1 MSMSKL
7 GIKIILSYVAM
18 AAISTIVFTVV
29 IRTIMLDSVIFGEE
43 VDERTQ
49 MAFSSAIYAGFLF
62 TTLLSL
68 ITALI
73 FEINIVGPVATIR
86 TNIKNIS
93 LEKEMDW
100 KKVKSKDELEDIN
113 KELLYMLK
121 KLRDANKNQKEF
133 FQNTSH
139 ELKTPLMSIQGYAEA
154 IKDGVMEEDEMQN
167 ALDII
172 IEESKGLSNVI
183 TSVLYLSSMDKVEKY
198 DDKKDTWINID
209 ERIERWKSLSE
220 NILADKNIEVVDNVP
235 VNLEILMMQEKVDKL
250 INNLL
255 GNAIRYA
262 KTKVEIDF
270 FVQSNK
276 AHLLI
281 SDDGNGFDDSDV
293 DKIFD
298 RFYKGEGGKNGLGL
312 AIVKAIVDNYKG
324 QIRAYN
330 KEEGGAVVEMVFDD
344 SIVNISQL

>member
-86 TNIKNIS
+86 TNIQNIS

-139 ELKTPLMSIQGYAEA
+139 ELKTPLVSIQGYAEA
-154 IKDGVMEEDEMQN
+154 IKDGIMEEDEIQN

-183 TSVLYLSSMDKVEKY
+183 TSVLYLSSIDKVEKY
-198 DDKKDTWINID
+198 DNKKDDWVNID

-220 NILADKNIEVVDNVP
+220 NVLVDKNIELVDNIP
-235 VNLEILMMQEKVDKL
+235 VNLEIFMMQEKVDKL

-255 GNAIRYA
+255 GNALRYA

-270 FVQSNK
+270 FVKNNK

-281 SDDGNGFDDSDV
+281 SDDGNGFDESDV

-312 AIVKAIVDNYKG
+312 AIVKAIVDTYKG

-330 KEEGGAVVEMVFDD
+330 GENGGAVIEMTFDD
-344 SIVNISQL
+344 SMVNIA

>member
-73 FEINIVGPVATIR
+73 FEINIVGPVVTIR
-86 TNIKNIS
+86 TNIQNIS

-139 ELKTPLMSIQGYAEA
+139 ELKTPLVSIQEYAKA
-154 IKDGVMEEDEMQN
+154 IKDGIMEEDDMQN

-172 IEESKGLSNVI
+172 IEESKSLSNVI

-198 DDKKDTWINID
+198 DNKKDDWVNID

-220 NILADKNIEVVDNVP
+220 NILADKNIELVDNIP
-235 VNLEILMMQEKVDKL
+235 VNLEIFMMQEKVDKL

-255 GNAIRYA
+255 GNALRYA

-270 FVQSNK
+270 FVKNNK

-281 SDDGNGFDDSDV
+281 SDDGNGFDENDV

-324 QIRAYN
+324 QIKAYN
-330 KEEGGAVVEMVFDD
+330 SENGGAVIEMTFDD
-344 SIVNISQL
+344 SMVNIA

>member
-73 FEINIVGPVATIR
+73 FEINIVGPVVTIR
-86 TNIKNIS
+86 TNIQNIS

-139 ELKTPLMSIQGYAEA
+139 ELKTPLVSIQGYAEA
-154 IKDGVMEEDEMQN
+154 IKDGIMEEDEIQN

-183 TSVLYLSSMDKVEKY
+183 TSVLYLSSIDKVEKY
-198 DDKKDTWINID
+198 DNKKDDWVNID

-220 NILADKNIEVVDNVP
+220 NVLVDKNIELVDNIP
-235 VNLEILMMQEKVDKL
+235 VNLEIFMMQEKVDKL

-255 GNAIRYA
+255 GNALRYA

-270 FVQSNK
+270 FVKNNK

-281 SDDGNGFDDSDV
+281 SDDGNGFDESDV

-312 AIVKAIVDNYKG
+312 AIVKAIVDTYKG

-330 KEEGGAVVEMVFDD
+330 GENGGAVIEMTFDD
-344 SIVNISQL
+344 SMVSIA

>member
-183 TSVLYLSSMDKVEKY
+183 NSVLYLSSMDKVEKY

-235 VNLEILMMQEKVDKL
+235 VNLEIFMMQEKVDKL

>member
-1 MSMSKL
+1 MSKL

-198 DDKKDTWINID
+198 DDKKDSWINID

-235 VNLEILMMQEKVDKL
+235 VNLEIFMMQEKVDKL

-344 SIVNISQL
+344 SLVNISQL

>member
-1 MSMSKL
+1 MSKL
-7 GIKIILSYVAM
+7 GIKIIFSYVVM

-73 FEINIVGPVATIR
+73 FELNIVGPVATIR

-121 KLRDANKNQKEF
+121 KLREANKNQKEF

-154 IKDGVMEEDEMQN
+154 IKDGVMEEDEVQN

-183 TSVLYLSSMDKVEKY
+183 TSVLYLSSIDKVERY
-198 DDKKDTWINID
+198 DNKKDTWINID
-209 ERIERWKSLSE
+209 ERIERWRSLSE
-220 NILADKNIEVVDNVP
+220 NLLIDKEVELVDNIP
-235 VNLEILMMQEKVDKL
+235 VNLEIFMMQEKVDKL
-250 INNLL
+250 VNNLL
-255 GNAIRYA
+255 GNALRYA
-262 KTKVEIDF
+262 KSKIEVEFYIKD
-270 FVQSNK
+270 NN
-276 AHLLI
+276 AHILI
-281 SDDGNGFDDSDV
+281 SDDGKGFDDSDV
-293 DKIFD
+293 EKIFD

-312 AIVKAIVDNYKG
+312 AIVKAIVDNYEGK
-324 QIRAYN
+324 IMAYN
-330 KEEGGAVVEMVFDD
+330 GENGGAVVEMVFDD
-344 SIVNISQL
+344 SVVNIAQL

>member
-86 TNIKNIS
+86 TNIQNIS

-139 ELKTPLMSIQGYAEA
+139 ELKTPLVSIQGYAEA
-154 IKDGVMEEDEMQN
+154 IKDGILAEDEIQN

-172 IEESKGLSNVI
+172 IEESQGLSNVI

-198 DDKKDTWINID
+198 DNKKDDWVNID

-220 NILADKNIEVVDNVP
+220 NILVDKNIELMDNIP
-235 VNLEILMMQEKVDKL
+235 VSLEIFMMQEKVDKL

-255 GNAIRYA
+255 GNALRYA

-270 FVQSNK
+270 FVQNNK

-281 SDDGNGFDDSDV
+281 SDDGSGFDENDV

-312 AIVKAIVDNYKG
+312 AIVKAIVDTYKG

-330 KEEGGAVVEMVFDD
+330 GENGGAVIEMTFDD
-344 SIVNISQL
+344 SMVNIA

>member
-1 MSMSKL
+1 MSKL

-86 TNIKNIS
+86 TNIQNIS

-121 KLRDANKNQKEF
+121 KLRDANKNQKEI

-139 ELKTPLMSIQGYAEA
+139 ELKTPLVSIQGYAEA
-154 IKDGVMEEDEMQN
+154 IKDGILEEDEIQN

-198 DDKKDTWINID
+198 DNKKDDWVNID
-209 ERIERWKSLSE
+209 ERIDRWKSLSE
-220 NILADKNIEVVDNVP
+220 NILVDKNIELMDNIP
-235 VNLEILMMQEKVDKL
+235 VSLEIFMMQEKVDKL

-255 GNAIRYA
+255 GNALRYA

-270 FVQSNK
+270 FVKNNK

-281 SDDGNGFDDSDV
+281 SDDGNGFDESDV

-312 AIVKAIVDNYKG
+312 AIVKAIVDTYKG

-330 KEEGGAVVEMVFDD
+330 GENGGAVIEMTFDD
-344 SIVNISQL
+344 SMVNIA

>member
-86 TNIKNIS
+86 TNIQNIS

-139 ELKTPLMSIQGYAEA
+139 ELKTPLVSIQGYAEA
-154 IKDGVMEEDEMQN
+154 IKDGIMEEDDMQN

-172 IEESKGLSNVI
+172 IEESKSLSNVI

-198 DDKKDTWINID
+198 DNKKDDWVNID
-209 ERIERWKSLSE
+209 ERIERWRSLSE
-220 NILADKNIEVVDNVP
+220 NILADKNIELVDNIP
-235 VNLEILMMQEKVDKL
+235 VNLEIFMMQEKVDKL

-255 GNAIRYA
+255 GNALRYA

-270 FVQSNK
+270 FVKNNK

-281 SDDGNGFDDSDV
+281 SDDGNGFDENDV

-324 QIRAYN
+324 QIKAYN
-330 KEEGGAVVEMVFDD
+330 SENGGAVIEMTFDD
-344 SIVNISQL
+344 SMVNIA

>member
-86 TNIKNIS
+86 TNIQNIS

-139 ELKTPLMSIQGYAEA
+139 ELKTPLVSIQGYAEA
-154 IKDGVMEEDEMQN
+154 IKDGIMEEDDMQN

-172 IEESKGLSNVI
+172 IEESKSLSNVI

-198 DDKKDTWINID
+198 DNKKDDWVNID

-220 NILADKNIEVVDNVP
+220 NILADKNIELVDNIP
-235 VNLEILMMQEKVDKL
+235 VNLEIFMMQEKVDKL

-255 GNAIRYA
+255 GNALRYA

-270 FVQSNK
+270 FVKNNK

-281 SDDGNGFDDSDV
+281 SDDGNGFDESDV

-312 AIVKAIVDNYKG
+312 AIVKAIIDNYKG

-330 KEEGGAVVEMVFDD
+330 GENGGAVIEMTFDD
-344 SIVNISQL
+344 SMVNIA

>member
-68 ITALI
+68 ITALM

-86 TNIKNIS
+86 TNIQNIS

-100 KKVKSKDELEDIN
+100 KKVKSNDELEDIN
-113 KELLYMLK
+113 KELYYMLT
-121 KLRDANKNQKEF
+121 KLRESNKNQKEF

-154 IKDGVMEEDEMQN
+154 IKDGVMEEDEMKD

-183 TSVLYLSSMDKVEKY
+183 TSVLYLSSIDKVEKY
-198 DDKKDTWINID
+198 DNKKDTWVNVD

-220 NILADKNIEVVDNVP
+220 NILADKNIEIVDNIP
-235 VNLEILMMQEKVDKL
+235 VNLEIFMMQEKVDKL

-262 KTKVEIDF
+262 KSKVEIDCF
-270 FVQSNK
+270 IKNNM
-276 AHLLI
+276 AHLII
-281 SDDGNGFDDSDV
+281 SDDGKGFDDSDV
-293 DKIFD
+293 EKIFD

-324 QIRAYN
+324 RIKAYN
-330 KEEGGAVVEMVFDD
+330 SEDGGAVVEMVFDD
-344 SIVNISQL
+344 SVVNISQL

>member
-1 MSMSKL
+1 MSKL
-7 GIKIILSYVAM
+7 GIKIIFSYVAM

-73 FEINIVGPVATIR
+73 FELNIVGPVATIR

-121 KLRDANKNQKEF
+121 KLREANKNQKEF

-154 IKDGVMEEDEMQN
+154 IKDGVMEEDEVQN

-183 TSVLYLSSMDKVEKY
+183 TSVLYLSSIDKVEKY
-198 DDKKDTWINID
+198 DNKKDTWINID
-209 ERIERWKSLSE
+209 ERIERWRSLSE
-220 NILADKNIEVVDNVP
+220 NLLIDKEVELVDNIP
-235 VNLEILMMQEKVDKL
+235 VNLEIFMMQEKVDKL

-255 GNAIRYA
+255 GNALRYA
-262 KTKVEIDF
+262 KSKIEVEFYIKD
-270 FVQSNK
+270 NN
-276 AHLLI
+276 AHILI
-281 SDDGNGFDDSDV
+281 SDDGKGFDDSDV
-293 DKIFD
+293 EKIFD

-312 AIVKAIVDNYKG
+312 AIVKAIVDNYEGK
-324 QIRAYN
+324 IMAYN
-330 KEEGGAVVEMVFDD
+330 GENGGAVVEVVFDD
-344 SIVNISQL
+344 SVVNIAQL

>member
-1 MSMSKL
+1 MSKL

>member
-1 MSMSKL
+1 MSKL
-7 GIKIILSYVAM
+7 GIKIIFSYVAM

-73 FEINIVGPVATIR
+73 FELNIVGPVATIR

-121 KLRDANKNQKEF
+121 KLREANKNQKEF

-139 ELKTPLMSIQGYAEA
+139 ELKTPLMSIKGYAEA
-154 IKDGVMEEDEMQN
+154 IKDGVMEEDEVQN

-183 TSVLYLSSMDKVEKY
+183 TSVLYLSSIGKVERY
-198 DDKKDTWINID
+198 DNKKDTWINID
-209 ERIERWKSLSE
+209 ERIERWRSLSE
-220 NILADKNIEVVDNVP
+220 NLLIDKEVELVDNIP
-235 VNLEILMMQEKVDKL
+235 VNLEIFMMQEKVDKL
-250 INNLL
+250 VNNLL
-255 GNAIRYA
+255 GNALRYA
-262 KTKVEIDF
+262 KSKIEVEFYIKD
-270 FVQSNK
+270 NN
-276 AHLLI
+276 AHILI
-281 SDDGNGFDDSDV
+281 SDDGKGFDDSDME
-293 DKIFD
+293 KIFD

-312 AIVKAIVDNYKG
+312 AIVKAIVDNYEGK
-324 QIRAYN
+324 IMAYN
-330 KEEGGAVVEMVFDD
+330 GENGGAVVEMVFDD
-344 SIVNISQL
+344 SVVNIAQL

>member
-220 NILADKNIEVVDNVP
+220 NILTDKNIEVVDNIP
-235 VNLEILMMQEKVDKL
+235 VNLEIFMMQEKVDKL

-281 SDDGNGFDDSDV
+281 SDDGKGFDDSDV
-293 DKIFD
+293 EKIFD

-324 QIRAYN
+324 HIRAYN

>member
-86 TNIKNIS
+86 TNIQNIS

-139 ELKTPLMSIQGYAEA
+139 ELKTPLVSIQGYAEA
-154 IKDGVMEEDEMQN
+154 IKDDILEKDEIQN

-198 DDKKDTWINID
+198 DNKKDDWVNID

-220 NILADKNIEVVDNVP
+220 NILVDKNIEVVDNIP
-235 VNLEILMMQEKVDKL
+235 VNLEIFMMQEKVDKL

-255 GNAIRYA
+255 GNALRYA

-270 FVQSNK
+270 FVQNKK

-281 SDDGNGFDDSDV
+281 SDDGNGFDENDV

-312 AIVKAIVDNYKG
+312 AIVKAIVDTYKG

-330 KEEGGAVVEMVFDD
+330 GENGGAVIEMTFDD
-344 SIVNISQL
+344 SMVNIA

>member
-1 MSMSKL
+1 
-7 GIKIILSYVAM
+7 
-18 AAISTIVFTVV
+18 
-29 IRTIMLDSVIFGEE
+29 
-43 VDERTQ
+43 
-49 MAFSSAIYAGFLF
+49 
-62 TTLLSL
+62 
-68 ITALI
+68 
-73 FEINIVGPVATIR
+73 
-86 TNIKNIS
+86 
-93 LEKEMDW
+93 MDW

-139 ELKTPLMSIQGYAEA
+139 ELKTPLVSIQGYAEA
-154 IKDGVMEEDEMQN
+154 IKDGIMEEDDMQN

-172 IEESKGLSNVI
+172 IEESKSLSNVI

-198 DDKKDTWINID
+198 DNKKDDWVNID

-220 NILADKNIEVVDNVP
+220 NILVDKNIELVDNIP
-235 VNLEILMMQEKVDKL
+235 VNLEIFMMQEKVDKL

-255 GNAIRYA
+255 GNALRYA

-270 FVQSNK
+270 FVQNKK

-281 SDDGNGFDDSDV
+281 SDDGSGFDENDV
-293 DKIFD
+293 DKLFD

-312 AIVKAIVDNYKG
+312 AIVKAIVDTYKG

-330 KEEGGAVVEMVFDD
+330 GENGGAVIEMTFDD
-344 SIVNISQL
+344 SMVSIA

>member
-1 MSMSKL
+1 MSKL
-7 GIKIILSYVAM
+7 GIKIIFSYVAM

-73 FEINIVGPVATIR
+73 FELNIVGPVATIR

-121 KLRDANKNQKEF
+121 KLREANKNQKEF
-133 FQNTSH
+133 FQNT
-139 ELKTPLMSIQGYAEA
+139 
-154 IKDGVMEEDEMQN
+154 
-167 ALDII
+167 
-172 IEESKGLSNVI
+172 
-183 TSVLYLSSMDKVEKY
+183 
-198 DDKKDTWINID
+198 
-209 ERIERWKSLSE
+209 ERIERWRSLSE
-220 NILADKNIEVVDNVP
+220 NLLIDKEVELVDNIP
-235 VNLEILMMQEKVDKL
+235 VNLEIFMMQEKVDKL
-250 INNLL
+250 VNNLL
-255 GNAIRYA
+255 GNALRYA
-262 KTKVEIDF
+262 KSKIEVEFYIKD
-270 FVQSNK
+270 NN
-276 AHLLI
+276 AHILI
-281 SDDGNGFDDSDV
+281 SDDGKGFDDSDV
-293 DKIFD
+293 EKIFD

-312 AIVKAIVDNYKG
+312 AIVKAIVDNYEGK
-324 QIRAYN
+324 IMAYN
-330 KEEGGAVVEMVFDD
+330 GENGGAVVEMVFDD
-344 SIVNISQL
+344 SVVNIAQL

>member
-73 FEINIVGPVATIR
+73 FEINIVGPVVTIR
-86 TNIKNIS
+86 TNIQNIS

-139 ELKTPLMSIQGYAEA
+139 ELKTPLVSIQGYAEA
-154 IKDGVMEEDEMQN
+154 IKDGILEEDEIQN

-183 TSVLYLSSMDKVEKY
+183 TSVLYLSSIDKVEKY
-198 DDKKDTWINID
+198 DNKKDDWVNID

-220 NILADKNIEVVDNVP
+220 NVLVDKNIELVDNIP
-235 VNLEILMMQEKVDKL
+235 VNLEIFMMQEKVDKL

-255 GNAIRYA
+255 GNALRYA

-270 FVQSNK
+270 FVQNNK

-281 SDDGNGFDDSDV
+281 SDDGSGFDENDV

-312 AIVKAIVDNYKG
+312 AIVKAIVDNYRG
-324 QIRAYN
+324 QIKAYN
-330 KEEGGAVVEMVFDD
+330 SENGGAVIEMTFDD
-344 SIVNISQL
+344 SMVNIA

>member
-198 DDKKDTWINID
+198 DDKKDAWINID

-235 VNLEILMMQEKVDKL
+235 VNLEIFMMQEKVDKL

>member
-1 MSMSKL
+1 MSKL

-73 FEINIVGPVATIR
+73 FEINIVGPVVTIR
-86 TNIKNIS
+86 TNIQNIS

-139 ELKTPLMSIQGYAEA
+139 ELKTPLVSIQGYAEA
-154 IKDGVMEEDEMQN
+154 IKDGIMEEDDMQN

-172 IEESKGLSNVI
+172 IEESKSLSNVI

-198 DDKKDTWINID
+198 DNKKDDWVNID
-209 ERIERWKSLSE
+209 ERIERWRSLSE
-220 NILADKNIEVVDNVP
+220 NILADKNIELVDNIP
-235 VNLEILMMQEKVDKL
+235 VNLEIFMMQEKVDKL

-255 GNAIRYA
+255 GNALRYA

-270 FVQSNK
+270 FVKNNK

-281 SDDGNGFDDSDV
+281 SDDGNGFDESDV

-330 KEEGGAVVEMVFDD
+330 SENGGAVIEMTFDD
-344 SIVNISQL
+344 SMVNIA

>member
-73 FEINIVGPVATIR
+73 FEINIVGPVVTIR
-86 TNIKNIS
+86 TNIQNIS

-139 ELKTPLMSIQGYAEA
+139 ELKTPLVSIQGYAEA
-154 IKDGVMEEDEMQN
+154 IKDGIMEEDDMQN

-172 IEESKGLSNVI
+172 IEESKSLSNVI

-198 DDKKDTWINID
+198 DNKKDDWVNID

-220 NILADKNIEVVDNVP
+220 NVLVDKNIELVDNIP
-235 VNLEILMMQEKVDKL
+235 VNLEIFMMQEKVDKL

-255 GNAIRYA
+255 GNALRYA

-270 FVQSNK
+270 FVQNNK

-281 SDDGNGFDDSDV
+281 SDDGNGFDENDV

-324 QIRAYN
+324 QIKAYN
-330 KEEGGAVVEMVFDD
+330 SENGGAVIEMTFDD
-344 SIVNISQL
+344 SMVNIA

>member
-198 DDKKDTWINID
+198 DDKKDSWINID

-235 VNLEILMMQEKVDKL
+235 VNLEIFMMQEKVDKL

-344 SIVNISQL
+344 SLVNISQL

>member
-73 FEINIVGPVATIR
+73 FEINIVGPVVTIR
-86 TNIKNIS
+86 TNIQNIS
-93 LEKEMDW
+93 LEKEMNW

-139 ELKTPLMSIQGYAEA
+139 ELKTPLVSIQGYAEA
-154 IKDGVMEEDEMQN
+154 IKDGIMEEDDMQN

-172 IEESKGLSNVI
+172 IEESKSLSNVI

-198 DDKKDTWINID
+198 DNKKDDWVNID

-220 NILADKNIEVVDNVP
+220 NILVDKNIELVDNIP
-235 VNLEILMMQEKVDKL
+235 VNLEIFMMQEKVDKL

-255 GNAIRYA
+255 GNALRYA

-270 FVQSNK
+270 FVQNKK

-281 SDDGNGFDDSDV
+281 SDDGSGFDENDV

-312 AIVKAIVDNYKG
+312 AIVKAIVDTYKG

-330 KEEGGAVVEMVFDD
+330 GENGGAVIEMTFDD
-344 SIVNISQL
+344 SMVNIA

>member
-198 DDKKDTWINID
+198 DDKKDSWVNID

-220 NILADKNIEVVDNVP
+220 NILADKNIEVVDNIP
-235 VNLEILMMQEKVDKL
+235 VNLEIFMMQEKVDKL

-262 KTKVEIDF
+262 KSKVEIDF
-270 FVQSNK
+270 FVQSNR

-281 SDDGNGFDDSDV
+281 SDDGKGFDDSDV
-293 DKIFD
+293 AKIFD

-330 KEEGGAVVEMVFDD
+330 KEEGGAVIEMIFDD
-344 SIVNISQL
+344 SVVNISQL

>member
-86 TNIKNIS
+86 TNIQNIS

-139 ELKTPLMSIQGYAEA
+139 ELKTPLVSIQGYAEA
-154 IKDGVMEEDEMQN
+154 IKDGILEEDEIQN

-198 DDKKDTWINID
+198 DNKKDDWVNID
-209 ERIERWKSLSE
+209 ERIDRWKSLSE
-220 NILADKNIEVVDNVP
+220 NILVDKNIELMDNIP
-235 VNLEILMMQEKVDKL
+235 VSLEIFMMQEKVDKL

-255 GNAIRYA
+255 GNALRYA

-270 FVQSNK
+270 FVKNNK

-281 SDDGNGFDDSDV
+281 SDDGNGFDESDV

-312 AIVKAIVDNYKG
+312 AIVKAIVDTYKG

-330 KEEGGAVVEMVFDD
+330 GENGGAVIEMTFDD
-344 SIVNISQL
+344 SMVNIA

>member
-73 FEINIVGPVATIR
+73 FEINIVGPVVTIR
-86 TNIKNIS
+86 TNIQNIS

-139 ELKTPLMSIQGYAEA
+139 ELKTPLVSIQGYAEA
-154 IKDGVMEEDEMQN
+154 IKDGIMEEDDMQN

-172 IEESKGLSNVI
+172 IEESKSLSNVI

-198 DDKKDTWINID
+198 DNKKDDWVNID
-209 ERIERWKSLSE
+209 ERIERWRSLSE
-220 NILADKNIEVVDNVP
+220 NILADKNIELVDNIP
-235 VNLEILMMQEKVDKL
+235 VNLEIFMMQEKVDKL

-255 GNAIRYA
+255 GNALRYA
-262 KTKVEIDF
+262 KTKIEIDF
-270 FVQSNK
+270 FVKNNK

-281 SDDGNGFDDSDV
+281 SDDGNGFDENDV

-324 QIRAYN
+324 QIKAYN
-330 KEEGGAVVEMVFDD
+330 SENGGAVIEMTFDD
-344 SIVNISQL
+344 SMVNIA

>member
-1 MSMSKL
+1 MSKL
-7 GIKIILSYVAM
+7 GIKIIFSYVAM

-73 FEINIVGPVATIR
+73 FELNIVGPVATIR

-121 KLRDANKNQKEF
+121 KLREANKNQKEF

-154 IKDGVMEEDEMQN
+154 IKDGVMEEDEVQN

-183 TSVLYLSSMDKVEKY
+183 TSVLYLSSIGKVERY
-198 DDKKDTWINID
+198 DNKKDTWINID
-209 ERIERWKSLSE
+209 ERIERWRSLSE
-220 NILADKNIEVVDNVP
+220 NLLIDKEVELVDNIP
-235 VNLEILMMQEKVDKL
+235 VNLEIFMMQEKVDKL
-250 INNLL
+250 VNNLL
-255 GNAIRYA
+255 GNALRYA
-262 KTKVEIDF
+262 KSKIEVEFYIKD
-270 FVQSNK
+270 NN
-276 AHLLI
+276 AHILI
-281 SDDGNGFDDSDV
+281 SDDGRGFDDSDV
-293 DKIFD
+293 EKIFD

-312 AIVKAIVDNYKG
+312 AIVKAIVDNYEGK
-324 QIRAYN
+324 IMAYN
-330 KEEGGAVVEMVFDD
+330 GENGGAVVEMVFDD
-344 SIVNISQL
+344 SVVNIAQL

>member
-18 AAISTIVFTVV
+18 AAISNIVFTVV

-86 TNIKNIS
+86 TNIQNIS

-139 ELKTPLMSIQGYAEA
+139 ELKTPLVSIQGYAEA
-154 IKDGVMEEDEMQN
+154 IKDGIMEEDEIQN

-198 DDKKDTWINID
+198 DNKKDDWVNID
-209 ERIERWKSLSE
+209 ERIERWRSLSE
-220 NILADKNIEVVDNVP
+220 NILADKNIEVVDNIP
-235 VNLEILMMQEKVDKL
+235 VNLEIFMMQEKVDKL

-255 GNAIRYA
+255 GNALRYA

-270 FVQSNK
+270 FVKNNK

-281 SDDGNGFDDSDV
+281 SDDGNGFDESDV

-312 AIVKAIVDNYKG
+312 AIVKAIVDTYKG

-330 KEEGGAVVEMVFDD
+330 GENGGAVIEMTFDD
-344 SIVNISQL
+344 SMVNIA

>member
-86 TNIKNIS
+86 TNIQNIS

-139 ELKTPLMSIQGYAEA
+139 ELKTPLVSIQGYAEA
-154 IKDGVMEEDEMQN
+154 IKDGIMEEDDMQN

-172 IEESKGLSNVI
+172 IEESKSLSNVI

-198 DDKKDTWINID
+198 DNKKDDWVNID
-209 ERIERWKSLSE
+209 ERIERWRSLSE
-220 NILADKNIEVVDNVP
+220 NILADKNNELVDNIP
-235 VNLEILMMQEKVDKL
+235 VNLEIFMMQEKVDKL

-255 GNAIRYA
+255 GNALRYA

-270 FVQSNK
+270 FVKNNK

-281 SDDGNGFDDSDV
+281 SDDGNGFDENDV

-324 QIRAYN
+324 QIKAYN
-330 KEEGGAVVEMVFDD
+330 SENGGAVIEMTFDD
-344 SIVNISQL
+344 SMVNIA

>member
-235 VNLEILMMQEKVDKL
+235 VNLEIFMMQEKVDKL

-344 SIVNISQL
+344 SLVNISQL

>member
-1 MSMSKL
+1 MSKL
-7 GIKIILSYVAM
+7 GIKIIFSYVAM

-73 FEINIVGPVATIR
+73 FELNIVGPVATIR

-121 KLRDANKNQKEF
+121 KLREANKNQKEF

-154 IKDGVMEEDEMQN
+154 IKDGVMEEDEVQN

-183 TSVLYLSSMDKVEKY
+183 TSVLYLSSIGKVERY
-198 DDKKDTWINID
+198 DNKKDTWINID
-209 ERIERWKSLSE
+209 ERIERWRSLSE
-220 NILADKNIEVVDNVP
+220 NLLIDKEVELVDNIP
-235 VNLEILMMQEKVDKL
+235 VNLEIFMMQEKVDKL
-250 INNLL
+250 VNNLL
-255 GNAIRYA
+255 GNALRYA
-262 KTKVEIDF
+262 KSKIEVEFYIKD
-270 FVQSNK
+270 NN
-276 AHLLI
+276 AHILI
-281 SDDGNGFDDSDV
+281 SDDGKGFDDSDME
-293 DKIFD
+293 KIFD

-312 AIVKAIVDNYKG
+312 AIVKAIVDNYEGK
-324 QIRAYN
+324 IMAYN
-330 KEEGGAVVEMVFDD
+330 GENGGAVVEMVFDD
-344 SIVNISQL
+344 SVVNIAQL

>member
-73 FEINIVGPVATIR
+73 FEINIVGPVVTIR
-86 TNIKNIS
+86 TNIQNIS

-139 ELKTPLMSIQGYAEA
+139 ELKTPLVSIQGYAEA
-154 IKDGVMEEDEMQN
+154 IKDGIMEEDDMQN

-172 IEESKGLSNVI
+172 IEESKSLSNVI

-198 DDKKDTWINID
+198 DNKKDDWVNID
-209 ERIERWKSLSE
+209 ERIERWRSLSE
-220 NILADKNIEVVDNVP
+220 NILADKNIELVDNIP
-235 VNLEILMMQEKVDKL
+235 VNLEIFMMQEKVDKL

-255 GNAIRYA
+255 GNALRYA

-270 FVQSNK
+270 FVKNNK

-281 SDDGNGFDDSDV
+281 SDDGNGFDENDV

-330 KEEGGAVVEMVFDD
+330 SENGGAVIEMTFDD
-344 SIVNISQL
+344 SMVNIA

>member
-86 TNIKNIS
+86 TNIQNIS

-139 ELKTPLMSIQGYAEA
+139 ELKTPLVSIQGYAEA
-154 IKDGVMEEDEMQN
+154 IKDGILEEDEIQN

-198 DDKKDTWINID
+198 DNKKDDWVNIG

-220 NILADKNIEVVDNVP
+220 NVLVDKNIELVDNIP
-235 VNLEILMMQEKVDKL
+235 VNLEIFMMQEKVDKL

-255 GNAIRYA
+255 GNALRYA

-270 FVQSNK
+270 FVKNNK

-281 SDDGNGFDDSDV
+281 SDDGNGFDESDV

-330 KEEGGAVVEMVFDD
+330 SENGGAVIEMTFDD
-344 SIVNISQL
+344 SMVNIA

>member
-1 MSMSKL
+1 MSKL
-7 GIKIILSYVAM
+7 GIKIIFSYVAM

-73 FEINIVGPVATIR
+73 FELNIVGPVATIR

-154 IKDGVMEEDEMQN
+154 IKDGVMEEDEVQN

-172 IEESKGLSNVI
+172 IEESKCLSNVI
-183 TSVLYLSSMDKVEKY
+183 TSVLYLSSIDKVERY
-198 DDKKDTWINID
+198 DNKKDTWINID
-209 ERIERWKSLSE
+209 ERIERWRSLSE
-220 NILADKNIEVVDNVP
+220 NLLIDKEVELVDNIP
-235 VNLEILMMQEKVDKL
+235 VNLEIFMMQEKVDKL
-250 INNLL
+250 VNNLL
-255 GNAIRYA
+255 GNALRYA
-262 KTKVEIDF
+262 KSKIEVEFYIKD
-270 FVQSNK
+270 NN
-276 AHLLI
+276 AHILI
-281 SDDGNGFDDSDV
+281 SDDGKGFDDSDV
-293 DKIFD
+293 EKIFD

-312 AIVKAIVDNYKG
+312 AIVKAIVDNYEGK
-324 QIRAYN
+324 IMAYN
-330 KEEGGAVVEMVFDD
+330 GENGGAVVEMVFDD
-344 SIVNISQL
+344 SVVNIAQL